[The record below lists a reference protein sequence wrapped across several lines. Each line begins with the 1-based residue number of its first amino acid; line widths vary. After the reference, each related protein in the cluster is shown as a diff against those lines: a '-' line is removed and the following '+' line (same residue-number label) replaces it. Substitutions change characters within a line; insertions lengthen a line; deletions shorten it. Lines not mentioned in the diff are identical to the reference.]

1 MKPEM
6 KLYLESKTEKNSRGD
21 DDQSKNKQK

>member
-6 KLYLESKTEKNSRGD
+6 KLYLENKTGKNSCG
-21 DDQSKNKQK
+21 DDQSKNNIKN